1 MKKLNVLIFCYL
13 FIFNYAYC
21 QWNSDV
27 RLTTDAA
34 SLDYPS
40 IATSGFYVH
49 TVWQD
54 YRIGGNL
61 EIYYKSSDNE
71 GTDWSADIRLT
82 NNDGESYQP
91 CIASSGS
98 NVHVAW
104 WDYRDFQYEIYY
116 KRSTNNGLNWESDT
130 RITNTVRQSSA
141 PSISVSGLDVH
152 IVWEETTGAGSTET
166 QIYYI
171 KSTDN
176 GLSWGTAV
184 QLNSINNNSLYPV
197 ISSSENNIHVSWY
210 TNNKLHYRR
219 STNAGNS
226 WLTDTLLVDATA
238 SVFPS
243 IGVYNDMIHLVWRE
257 NNSDIRYK
265 HSTNGGLSWSTSST
279 FLANT
284 TSARQNIAVQG
295 SVVIVVWNDGSL
307 HYMFSTDGGEAWSTD
322 TVLSIPV
329 NTFSNSLALKDN
341 NVHIIFAKTI
351 SGNNDLYY
359 KKNPNQILP
368 VELSSF
374 TSNLDARNVSLNWS
388 TASELNNSGFDIE
401 RKLVEATSWSKIGN
415 VSGHGTSNTV
425 NNYQYEDRN
434 LQSGKYNYRLKQ
446 IDVNGNFKYYQLSS
460 FVEVGVPGKFALSQN
475 YPNPFNPST
484 KINYDLPFDSRVAI
498 KIFDITGKEVASV
511 LNQTLTAGYYT
522 ANFNAS
528 NLASGVYFYQINAE
542 GGNQSFVKTLKMI
555 LIK

>member
-1 MKKLNVLIFCYL
+1 MKKLNLFIFFYL

-27 RLTTDAA
+27 RLTTDLA
-34 SLDYPS
+34 SVDYPS
-40 IATSGFYVH
+40 IATSGSYVH

-91 CIASSGS
+91 CIASFGS
-98 NVHVAW
+98 NVHVVW
-104 WDYRDFQYEIYY
+104 WDYRDFHYEIYY
-116 KRSTNNGLNWESDT
+116 KRSTNNGLNWEADT
-130 RITNTVRQSSA
+130 RITNTLRQSSA

-152 IVWEETTGAGSTET
+152 IVWEETTGAGSTQT

-176 GLSWGTAV
+176 GLTWGTAV

-197 ISSSENNIHVSWY
+197 ISSYENNIHVSWY

-226 WLTDTLLVDATA
+226 WLTDTLLVDATE
-238 SVFPS
+238 SVFTS
-243 IGVYNDMIHLVWRE
+243 IGVYNNMIHLIWRE

-265 HSTNGGLSWSTSST
+265 HSTNGGASWSATST

-295 SVVIVVWNDGSL
+295 SVVVVAWNDASL

-322 TVLSIPV
+322 TVLSTPI
-329 NTFSNSLALKDN
+329 NTFSNSLAIKDN

-351 SGNNDLYY
+351 SGNKDLYY

-374 TSNLDARNVSLNWS
+374 SSSIVENNVKLNWVTGFEINNEGFEIERRLVSSQNEWLKIGYIPGARNSNSL
-388 TASELNNSGFDIE
+388 I
-401 RKLVEATSWSKIGN
+401 
-415 VSGHGTSNTV
+415 
-425 NNYQYEDRN
+425 NYSYSDYN
-434 LQSGKYNYRLKQ
+434 LRIGKYNYRLKQ
-446 IDVNGNFKYYQLSS
+446 IDFNGNHKYYDLAN
-460 FVEVGVPGKFALSQN
+460 EVVIGVPKKFNLRQN
-475 YPNPFNPST
+475 YPNPFNPMT
-484 KINYDLPFDSRVAI
+484 KINYEIPIDSKVSIKLYDMTGRVVVNI
-498 KIFDITGKEVASV
+498 
-511 LNQTLTAGYYT
+511 LNVTQPAGYYSIQ
-522 ANFNAS
+522 FNGS
-528 NLASGVYFYQINAE
+528 SLASGIYYYRINAGE
-542 GGNQSFVKTLKMI
+542 FVDTKRMVLVK
-555 LIK
+555 

>member
-1 MKKLNVLIFCYL
+1 MKKLNLFIFFYL

-21 QWNSDV
+21 QWTSDV
-27 RLTTDAA
+27 RLTTDVA

-40 IATSGFYVH
+40 IATSGSYVH

-98 NVHVAW
+98 NVHVVW

-116 KRSTNNGLNWESDT
+116 KRSTNNGLNWEADT
-130 RITNTVRQSSA
+130 RITNTLRQSSA

-152 IVWEETTGAGSTET
+152 IVWEETTGAGSTQT

-197 ISSSENNIHVSWY
+197 ISAFENNIHVSWY

-226 WLTDTLLVDATA
+226 WLTDTLLVDATE

-243 IGVYNDMIHLVWRE
+243 IGVNNNMIHLIWRE

-265 HSTNGGLSWSTSST
+265 NSTNGGASWSATSK

-295 SVVIVVWNDGSL
+295 SVVVVAWNDGSL

-322 TVLSIPV
+322 TVLSTPI
-329 NTFSNSLALKDN
+329 NTFSNSLAIKDN
-341 NVHIIFAKTI
+341 NVHIIFAKTS
-351 SGNNDLYY
+351 SGNKDLYY

-374 TSNLDARNVSLNWS
+374 SSSIVENNVKLNWI
-388 TASELNNSGFDIE
+388 TGFEINNAGFEIE
-401 RKLVEATSWSKIGN
+401 RRFASSQNEWMKIGYIPGAGN
-415 VSGHGTSNTV
+415 SNSLI
-425 NNYQYEDRN
+425 NYSYSDYN
-434 LQSGKYNYRLKQ
+434 LRIGKYNYRLKQ
-446 IDVNGNFKYYQLSS
+446 IDFNGNFRYYNLQN
-460 FVEVGVPGKFALSQN
+460 EIIINVPEHYILYQN
-475 YPNPFNPST
+475 YPNPFNPKTNIKYSLPKAEFVT
-484 KINYDLPFDSRVAI
+484 IKVYDVAGKIVSELVREFKEAGNYLETVDGTSF
-498 KIFDITGKEVASV
+498 
-511 LNQTLTAGYYT
+511 
-522 ANFNAS
+522 
-528 NLASGVYFYQINAE
+528 ASGIYFYQIKAGDFTE
-542 GGNQSFVKTLKMI
+542 KKRMVLVK
-555 LIK
+555 